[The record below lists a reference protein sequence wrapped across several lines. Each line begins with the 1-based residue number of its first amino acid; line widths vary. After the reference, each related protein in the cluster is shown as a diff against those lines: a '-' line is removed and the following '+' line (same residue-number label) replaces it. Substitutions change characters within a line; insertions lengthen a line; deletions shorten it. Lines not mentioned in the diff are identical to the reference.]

1 MKPDRAKALLENQDF
16 KSAMEDIRKACY
28 SNIKNSAHDQPE
40 IREDMYYMLR
50 AADALER
57 VLINRVNSGKINEID
72 MNIKR
77 MIR

>member
-1 MKPDRAKALLENQDF
+1 MKADRAKALLENEDF
-16 KSAMEDIRKACY
+16 KSAMGDLRKACY
-28 SNIKNSAHDQPE
+28 NNIKGSSHDQQDL
-40 IREDMYYMLR
+40 REDMYYMLR